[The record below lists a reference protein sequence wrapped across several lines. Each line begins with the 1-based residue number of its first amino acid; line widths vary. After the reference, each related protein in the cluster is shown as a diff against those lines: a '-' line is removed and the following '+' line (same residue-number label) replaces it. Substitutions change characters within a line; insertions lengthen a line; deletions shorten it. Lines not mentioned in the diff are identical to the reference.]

1 MPGNARFYIWICIL
15 KKDMLKVKCSNNAPN
30 LSCIEL
36 EPKEVPHSGKS
47 LQCSPKS
54 LISLKYR

>member
-47 LQCSPKS
+47 LQCSQS
-54 LISLKYR
+54 H